1 MEKRESAVFSIFGR
15 TCGNTAT
22 PINILIILVNGFKQ
36 IAPCLASAQ
45 SAEFSPITAQ

>member
-15 TCGNTAT
+15 TCGSAAT

-36 IAPCLASAQ
+36 ITPCLAPAQ
-45 SAEFSPITAQ
+45 SSEFSPITAR